1 MKISKNI
8 STSHG
13 DCVTTSE
20 ITASD
25 NGQTVIHVVSQ
36 LDGHRHEH
44 TITVGAAD
52 GVDVLSSFAAD
63 ELKSR
68 LQIHL
73 DETRQK
79 AADVLA
85 ARVRVKQIAAEL
97 V

>member
-52 GVDVLSSFAAD
+52 GVDVLSSLAAD
-63 ELKSR
+63 ALKTH
-68 LQIHL
+68 LQKHL
-73 DETRQK
+73 DETRK
-79 AADVLA
+79 RAADVLA